1 VAIPLPIETDRLL
14 LRRFEPELDVEP
26 MLAVYGDPEVMRFI
40 PGGAYSGLDAVR
52 ARLAAYAR
60 EHDSRGFSFWAVV
73 ERASGEVIG
82 DAGFGVFRQTGDV
95 ELGYTL
101 RRDRWGRGYATEAA
115 RACLDAGFAH
125 LGVARIV
132 AVVDEE
138 NARSF
143 HVAERIGMA
152 RIGTVETGGRPHAL
166 FATSD
171 PRPPQEEDDQPRQP
185 RDDREDEQPLDDDDR
200 EPDRDHDD
208 HGEQKQAEDVH

>member
-1 VAIPLPIETDRLL
+1 LRAVAIPLPIETERLL
-14 LRRFEPELDVEP
+14 VRRFDPERDAEQL
-26 MLAVYGDPEVMRFI
+26 LAVYGDPEVMRFI
-40 PGGAYSGLDAVR
+40 PGGAYSGLEAVR
-52 ARLAAYAR
+52 TRLAGYAR

-73 ERASGEVIG
+73 ERESGEVVG
-82 DAGFGVFRQTGDV
+82 DAGFGVFRRTGDI

-125 LGVARIV
+125 LDAARIV

-143 HVAERIGMA
+143 WVAERIGMV
-152 RIGTVETGGRPHAL
+152 RIGTVVGTNGRPHAL
-166 FATSD
+166 FAISD
-171 PRPPQEEDDQPRQP
+171 PRPPQEEDDQPGEP

-208 HGEQKQAEDVH
+208 DG